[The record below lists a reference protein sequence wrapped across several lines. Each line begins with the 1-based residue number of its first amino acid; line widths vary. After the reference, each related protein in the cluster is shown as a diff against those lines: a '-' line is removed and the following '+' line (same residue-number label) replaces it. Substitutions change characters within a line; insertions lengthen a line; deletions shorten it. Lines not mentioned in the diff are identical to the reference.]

1 MSRSK
6 HTEAQMIA
14 AVKQMEA
21 GRKAEDVARE
31 VGVSAHT
38 MYAWKSKYGG
48 MDVSEAQEAKRLRD
62 ENTRLRKLVADL
74 SLDKEALQS
83 VIGKKRMELAAMKA
97 SVEHIRKKFA
107 FTERRACRLLLVPV
121 SSYRYKPSQNDDG
134 LRERLVALAREKP
147 RYGYRRLHVLLGREG
162 EQVNHKRVHRIYRE
176 AGLAL
181 RRKKRKH
188 CVRLSTP
195 LGTYTAANQ
204 EWALDFVHDA
214 VACGRSIRVLNVI
227 DAYTRESLAMEVDTS
242 FAGPRVTRV
251 LDQIIA
257 ERGLPRAIRCDNG
270 PELTSRHFL
279 AWALD
284 RKVDLIHIQ
293 PGKPTQNGY
302 VESFNG
308 KLREECLRVSW
319 FQNLFE
325 ARRII
330 ANWRHDYNERRPH
343 SSLNYLTPAEFSA
356 KTSRGKDADSV
367 RLENAH
373 RVSHFPTAAAAS

>member
-1 MSRSK
+1 M
-6 HTEAQMIA
+6 
-14 AVKQMEA
+14 
-21 GRKAEDVARE
+21 
-31 VGVSAHT
+31 
-38 MYAWKSKYGG
+38 
-48 MDVSEAQEAKRLRD
+48 
-62 ENTRLRKLVADL
+62 
-74 SLDKEALQS
+74 
-83 VIGKKRMELAAMKA
+83 
-97 SVEHIRKKFA
+97 FA

-121 SSYRYKPSQNDDG
+121 SSYRYKPSQDDDG

-181 RRKKRKH
+181 RRKKRKQ
-188 CVRLSTP
+188 CMRLSTP

-257 ERGLPRAIRCDNG
+257 ERGLPQAFRCEYG
-270 PELTSRHFL
+270 PELTSHHFL
-279 AWALD
+279 AWTLD
-284 RKVDLIHIQ
+284 RKIDLVHIQ
-293 PGKPTQNGY
+293 PVKPTRNAY
-302 VESFNG
+302 VKSFNS

-319 FQNLFE
+319 FQNLFV
-325 ARRII
+325 ARRNI
-330 ANWRHDYNERRPH
+330 AAWHRDYNEPRPH
-343 SSLNYLTPAEFSA
+343 SSLNSMTPAEFAEQASG
-356 KTSRGKDADSV
+356 GKDAGFAC
-367 RLENAH
+367 LKNADG
-373 RVSHFPTAAAAS
+373 VSHFPTATAAAG